1 MSSKNTTN
9 KNLPISEQ
17 EYPQNPSTGLQQSVN
32 YLLDD
37 MQMDIEEAI
46 ELASEDSL
54 IKLVQGLE

>member
-1 MSSKNTTN
+1 M
-9 KNLPISEQ
+9 PISEQ